1 MLQRLS
7 PVIGGVTLSIPLPT
21 HCPECRQRRRLSF
34 RNDKHYYKNT
44 CSSCKKHVIS
54 IYSPDKAVSVL
65 CHECF
70 WADSFD
76 SSTYGQPVDLER
88 SIFAQI
94 AELKKRVPRLCIF
107 STQSENSEYTV
118 HSSKNKNCY
127 MSSSTMR
134 SEDIYYSDWAI
145 DCKDSVN
152 LVSSSN
158 MELCAD
164 CNDSRRCYAC
174 EDLDLCSNCSDC
186 TLCFDCHA
194 SQYLI
199 GCVSR
204 KNQTSMILN
213 EPATK
218 DEVIATRIRYMTDA
232 VFRTDFVRRFHAL
245 SLSCPKRCAWNLNIE
260 NSSGDYLQ
268 NAKNAT
274 QCFSS
279 MDLEDCMYVY
289 DTIDMQ
295 NCMDTTRGSFSR
307 NLYECKA
314 TSDLTDTCFSNLTY
328 QCDHLLYCDNA
339 HGSSNCFACFG
350 IKKMKYCILNKQ
362 YSKDAYE
369 ALVPK
374 IVEHMRRTPL
384 HLPDGSFAGQEW
396 GEFFPTTL
404 SSFAYNETKAF
415 EFWPLSKVES
425 LARGWGWKDD
435 DAVPQ
440 SIEMI
445 SADALPQNIADVPDQ
460 ILETI
465 IASEKTKKPYRI
477 IPQELAFYRKR
488 GLPLPRLHPHDR
500 LEAIYTRENACV
512 LYARTCAT
520 CAKPIQTTYAPDRP
534 EKVLCEE
541 CYLKEV
547 Y

>member
-1 MLQRLS
+1 
-7 PVIGGVTLSIPLPT
+7 
-21 HCPECRQRRRLSF
+21 
-34 RNDKHYYKNT
+34 
-44 CSSCKKHVIS
+44 
-54 IYSPDKAVSVL
+54 
-65 CHECF
+65 
-70 WADSFD
+70 
-76 SSTYGQPVDLER
+76 
-88 SIFAQI
+88 
-94 AELKKRVPRLCIF
+94 
-107 STQSENSEYTV
+107 
-118 HSSKNKNCY
+118 
-127 MSSSTMR
+127 
-134 SEDIYYSDWAI
+134 
-145 DCKDSVN
+145 
-152 LVSSSN
+152 
-158 MELCAD
+158 
-164 CNDSRRCYAC
+164 
-174 EDLDLCSNCSDC
+174 
-186 TLCFDCHA
+186 
-194 SQYLI
+194 
-199 GCVSR
+199 
-204 KNQTSMILN
+204 
-213 EPATK
+213 
-218 DEVIATRIRYMTDA
+218 
-232 VFRTDFVRRFHAL
+232 
-245 SLSCPKRCAWNLNIE
+245 
-260 NSSGDYLQ
+260 
-268 NAKNAT
+268 
-274 QCFSS
+274 
-279 MDLEDCMYVY
+279 
-289 DTIDMQ
+289 
-295 NCMDTTRGSFSR
+295 
-307 NLYECKA
+307 
-314 TSDLTDTCFSNLTY
+314 
-328 QCDHLLYCDNA
+328 
-339 HGSSNCFACFG
+339 
-350 IKKMKYCILNKQ
+350 MKYCILNKQ